1 MGTSDP
7 PGAPP
12 EPSVPQ
18 EPPVTL
24 ASLMRPALEP
34 VAPER
39 LMEQLRTVIDPEL
52 GVNIVD
58 LGLVYDVGMVDG
70 VVDVLMTTTSP
81 ACPIGSYLTD
91 AIGWALLR
99 LDGVLDV
106 DVELT
111 HEPRWHPS
119 MMSDEAKVQLG
130 WTR

>member
-1 MGTSDP
+1 MSEQ
-7 PGAPP
+7 PGALPGQSGARP
-12 EPSVPQ
+12 

-81 ACPIGSYLTD
+81 ACPIGAYLTD

-111 HEPRWHPS
+111 HDPRWQPS